1 MGFTSD
7 FRKTRV
13 ERNPLKMAVR
23 KQKTDDLKRQEDEIL
38 QLLSRF
44 VRAEKCLLPIIH
56 FSRV

>member
-38 QLLSRF
+38 PLLSRF

-56 FSRV
+56 ISRV